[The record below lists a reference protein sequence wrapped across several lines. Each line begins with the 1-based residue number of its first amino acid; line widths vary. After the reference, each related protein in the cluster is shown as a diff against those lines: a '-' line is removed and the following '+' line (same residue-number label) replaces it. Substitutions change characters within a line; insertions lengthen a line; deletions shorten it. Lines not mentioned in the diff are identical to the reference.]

1 MSQHNPADRPL
12 VGEVRFRVPLP
23 IIIPL
28 VSLIGIALFA
38 IGFSRVLLS
47 VPHEIGVVIALVAAA
62 NILGACAF
70 IALRPR
76 VSGSSLL
83 ELLAIVAYPI
93 IIGIVIAQLGIGEHA
108 EAGGTEHAAE
118 EGGGE
123 ASGGGL
129 EVAADNIAFDTDTI
143 VLPAD
148 EEAEVA
154 FNNADTEPHNIAI
167 YKSAEDGPSKTNPL
181 FQGEVIDGGQTTTYA
196 VDPLKKGEYYFQC
209 DVHPNM
215 AGTVTVE

>member
-1 MSQHNPADRPL
+1 MSQPNPAEEPL

-23 IIIPL
+23 IVIPM
-28 VSLIGIALFA
+28 VSLLLIAAFA

-76 VSGSSLL
+76 VSASSLL

-93 IIGIVIAQLGIGEHA
+93 IIGIVIAQVGIGEHSAAAPVEEGSGGGGA
-108 EAGGTEHAAE
+108 EAGAVSAEGLAFSTET
-118 EGGGE
+118 
-123 ASGGGL
+123 L
-129 EVAADNIAFDTDTI
+129 E
-143 VLPAD
+143 LPAD
-148 EEAEVA
+148 KPAEIP
-154 FNNADTEPHNIAI
+154 FSNEDTEPHNIAI
-167 YKSAEDGPSKTNPL
+167 YGTAADGPTKTDPL
-181 FQGEVIDGGQTTTYA
+181 FTGEIIEGGQETTYS

-215 AGTVTVE
+215 KGTVTAT